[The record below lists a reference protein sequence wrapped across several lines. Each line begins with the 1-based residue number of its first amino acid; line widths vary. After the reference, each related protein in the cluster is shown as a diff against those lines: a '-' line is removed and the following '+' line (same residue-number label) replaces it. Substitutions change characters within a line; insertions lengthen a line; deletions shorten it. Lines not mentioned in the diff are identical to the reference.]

1 MFGID
6 RQILDIFTN
15 MLFVLTGNDRALI
28 EQHIKQ
34 ILASYN
40 LEKYSIFE
48 DIKQACI
55 KCLTFNLMGE
65 VTATALESS
74 HRELKHLDLSQI
86 SRLNKSKNLLFL
98 ILETLDSR
106 TKLGQ
111 ALQPCLVSDSK
122 LPSNWNKQG
131 IDRGIDFYA
140 DRLGLNLSFEVKE
153 YLRHAL
159 NNNFSMLRNG
169 LETIAVLSSNPD
181 LALVKEI
188 IPSEYASAIELK
200 EMILQRR
207 RSEIP
212 GYIAKLSACTGDLAL
227 LASLASQFTLLMQT
241 AIGIRSNLNDAEIA
255 KFAQVG
261 NVKRLYFLRR
271 ELQTVSVE
279 QLVWL
284 NNQIKTTKHEL
295 TYNKCNLT
303 AKLMLMCCY

>member
-1 MFGID
+1 
-6 RQILDIFTN
+6 
-15 MLFVLTGNDRALI
+15 MLFILTGNDRALI

-34 ILASYN
+34 ILASYRS
-40 LEKYSIFE
+40 EKYCTSE

-55 KCLTFNLMGE
+55 NCLTLNLMGE
-65 VTATALESS
+65 VTATVLELSS
-74 HRELKHLDLSQI
+74 SELKHLELSQI
-86 SRLNKSKNLLFL
+86 PRLNKSRNLLFL
-98 ILETLDSR
+98 ILESLDSR
-106 TKLGQ
+106 TRLGQ
-111 ALQPCLVSDSK
+111 ALKPYLVSDSK
-122 LPSNWNKQG
+122 LPPNWNDRA

-140 DRLGLNLSFEVKE
+140 GQLELNLSSEVKD

-169 LETIAVLSSNPD
+169 LETIAVLSNNPD
-181 LALVKEI
+181 LALVREI

-212 GYIAKLSACTGDLAL
+212 VYVDKLTAFTGNRSILS
-227 LASLASQFTLLMQT
+227 SLGTQFTLLMQT
-241 AIGIRSNLNDAEIA
+241 AIGINSNLNDAEIA
-255 KFAQVG
+255 EFAQIG

-271 ELQTVSVE
+271 ELQQVSVE

-284 NNQIKTTKHEL
+284 NNQIETTKHEL
-295 TYNKCNLT
+295 THNTYNLT

>member
-1 MFGID
+1 
-6 RQILDIFTN
+6 
-15 MLFVLTGNDRALI
+15 MLFILTGNDRALI

-34 ILASYN
+34 ILASYR
-40 LEKYSIFE
+40 LEKYSTSE

-55 KCLTFNLMGE
+55 NCLTLNLTGE
-65 VTATALESS
+65 VTATVLELSGGES
-74 HRELKHLDLSQI
+74 KHLDLSQI
-86 SRLNKSKNLLFL
+86 PRLNKSKNLLFL
-98 ILETLDSR
+98 ILESLDSR
-106 TKLGQ
+106 TKVAQ
-111 ALQPCLVSDSK
+111 ALKPYIVSDSK
-122 LPSNWNKQG
+122 LPSNWNSQG

-140 DRLGLNLSFEVKE
+140 GQLGLNLSSEVKE

-169 LETIAVLSSNPD
+169 LETIAVLSSNPN
-181 LALVKEI
+181 LALVREV

-212 GYIAKLSACTGDLAL
+212 SYITKLTAFTGDRSILS
-227 LASLASQFTLLMQT
+227 SLGTQFTLLMQT
-241 AIGIRSNLNDAEIA
+241 AVGINSNLNDAEIA
-255 KFAQVG
+255 KFAHIG

-271 ELQTVSVE
+271 ELQQVSVE

-284 NNQIKTTKHEL
+284 NKQIETTKHES
-295 TYNKCNLT
+295 THNTCNLT